1 MQLWCAALEEYCK
14 LDGTMRKVIFD
25 TDPGVD
31 DAMALLYLHRHPGID
46 LVGVTTVFGNAP
58 IEITTRNAQ
67 FLHQKWNIAA
77 PIAMGAGRAYDDARD
92 AGHFAPYVH
101 GEDGLGN
108 IGVPLEV
115 DHPLDGRTAVE
126 FILDTVRA
134 DPGNVTLVA
143 VGRMTNLAL
152 ALRQDPG
159 IASLVQ
165 EVIVMGG
172 AFDVNGNVT
181 PAAEANVHG
190 DPEAADVVFTAP
202 WKVTLIGLD
211 VTMKTSMTADFLAK
225 MVAAGGADLKLLSDL
240 SQFYIDFYR
249 SRIGLDGMALHDSC
263 ACVYLTE
270 PQLFETRTGPVRVVC
285 GGIADGKTIQAPDQG
300 RKFEGSPWDGVPSQV
315 VCTGVQPDA
324 ILEAIR
330 VVLVE
335 RRAPERGA

>member
-1 MQLWCAALEEYCK
+1 ML
-14 LDGTMRKVIFD
+14 KVIFD

-67 FLHQKWNIAA
+67 FLHQKWNIEA
-77 PIAMGAGRAYDDARD
+77 PIAKGAGRAYDDGRD
-92 AGHFAPYVH
+92 AAHFAPVVH

-115 DHPLDGRTAVE
+115 DHPLDARPAAQ
-126 FILDTVRA
+126 FIIDTVRA

-152 ALRQDPG
+152 ALKADPE
-159 IASLVQ
+159 IAGLVK
-165 EVIVMGG
+165 EVVIMGG

-181 PAAEANVHG
+181 PAAEANIHG

-202 WKVTLIGLD
+202 WKVTIIGLD
-211 VTMKTSMTADFLAK
+211 VTLKTTMSSDYLAK
-225 MVAAGGADLKLLSDL
+225 MVEAGPSELKLLSDL
-240 SQFYIDFYR
+240 SQYYIDFYR
-249 SRIGLDGMALHDSC
+249 QRVGLDGMALHDSC

-270 PQLFETRTGPVRVVC
+270 PHLFEIRTGPVRVVC
-285 GGIADGKTIQAPDQG
+285 GGLADGKTIQAPDQG
-300 RKFEGSPWDGVPSQV
+300 RKFVGSAWDGVPSQII
-315 VCTGVQPDA
+315 CTGVQPDGV
-324 ILEAIR
+324 LEAIR
-330 VVLVE
+330 AVLVE
-335 RRAPERGA
+335 GRAP

>member
-1 MQLWCAALEEYCK
+1 ML
-14 LDGTMRKVIFD
+14 KVIFD

-67 FLHQKWNIAA
+67 FLHQKWKIAA
-77 PIAMGAGRAYDDARD
+77 PIAKGAGKAYDDGRD
-92 AGHFAPYVH
+92 AAHFAPVVH

-115 DHPLDGRTAVE
+115 DHPLDERGAVQ
-126 FILDTVRA
+126 FIIDTVRA

-152 ALRQDPG
+152 ALKADPE
-159 IASLVQ
+159 IASLVK
-165 EVIVMGG
+165 EVVIMGG

-181 PAAEANVHG
+181 PAAEANIHG
-190 DPEAADVVFTAP
+190 DPEAADVIFTAP
-202 WKVTLIGLD
+202 WKVTIIGLD
-211 VTMKTSMTADFLAK
+211 VTMKTTMSSDYLAK
-225 MVAAGGADLKLLSDL
+225 MVEAGPAELKLLSDL
-240 SQFYIDFYR
+240 SQYYIDFYR
-249 SRIGLDGMALHDSC
+249 QRVGLDGMALHDSC

-270 PQLFETRTGPVRVVC
+270 PQLFEVRTGPVRVVC

-300 RKFEGSPWDGVPSQV
+300 RKFIGSAWDGVPSQV
-315 VCTGVQPDA
+315 VCTGIQPESV
-324 ILEAIR
+324 LEAIR
-330 VVLVE
+330 AVLVE
-335 RRAPERGA
+335 GRAP

>member
-1 MQLWCAALEEYCK
+1 ML
-14 LDGTMRKVIFD
+14 KVIFD

-67 FLHQKWNIAA
+67 FLHQKWKIEA
-77 PIAMGAGRAYDDARD
+77 PIAKGAGLAYDDCRD
-92 AGHFAPYVH
+92 AAHFAPVVH

-115 DHPLDGRTAVE
+115 DHPLDERSAAQ
-126 FILDTVRA
+126 FIIDTVRA

-152 ALRQDPG
+152 ALKADPE
-159 IASLVQ
+159 IAALVK
-165 EVIVMGG
+165 EVVIMGG

-181 PAAEANVHG
+181 PAAEANIHG

-202 WKVTLIGLD
+202 WKVTIIGLD
-211 VTMKTSMTADFLAK
+211 VTLKTTMSSDYLAK
-225 MVAAGGADLKLLSDL
+225 MVEAGPSELKLLSDL
-240 SQFYIDFYR
+240 SQYYIDFYR
-249 SRIGLDGMALHDSC
+249 QRVGLDGMALHDSC

-270 PQLFETRTGPVRVVC
+270 PHLFEVRTGPVRVVC
-285 GGIADGKTIQAPDQG
+285 GGLADGKTIQAPDQG
-300 RKFEGSPWDGVPSQV
+300 RKFIGSAWDGVPSQII
-315 VCTGVQPDA
+315 CTGIQPDGV
-324 ILEAIR
+324 LEAIR
-330 VVLVE
+330 AVLVE
-335 RRAPERGA
+335 GRAP